1 MIFLP
6 NMAHRGKLQ
15 SRAAANW
22 AAIVYTQ
29 NYATYFQQLKK
40 IEKSKTLKNNFLLY
54 VNTSFLGRGSLR
66 FATYHSRPQISL
78 ISSIL
83 LAPVLVP
90 SWIES

>member
-1 MIFLP
+1 MYQRKLSKVSIFKRQTIV
-6 NMAHRGKLQ
+6 MKIRGQ
-15 SRAAANW
+15 E
-22 AAIVYTQ
+22 
-29 NYATYFQQLKK
+29 TYFSDHFAVILFFQCCPL
-40 IEKSKTLKNNFLLY
+40 EE
-54 VNTSFLGRGSLR
+54 TSFLGRVAR